1 MMKIAPAKA
10 DINNNI
16 VPDRSRPAG
25 AFDARRTASSPALA
39 KADYTLAGNWRAFV
53 ETRGPTPG
61 RSCDMAST
69 PIMVA
74 TAVAI
79 NIDE

>member
-1 MMKIAPAKA
+1 MKIARAKA

-16 VPDRSRPAG
+16 VPDKSRPAG
-25 AFDARRTASSPALA
+25 ALDARRTASSAA
-39 KADYTLAGNWRAFV
+39 VSEGDYTLAGNWPAFV

-61 RSCDMAST
+61 RTCDMAST